1 VFGSHLA
8 GENPDLQQLISL
20 SSPIY
25 RLELAMVGRL
35 FAQDPAL
42 YADIIFDNKD
52 SVALLTEFSVKFN
65 QALMLVES
73 NNKGEFIKQFF
84 KIGSWFGDYSK
95 QCLVSS
101 RKLLLK
107 ADDDRSLSEDC

>member
-1 VFGSHLA
+1 
-8 GENPDLQQLISL
+8 
-20 SSPIY
+20 
-25 RLELAMVGRL
+25 MVGRL

-65 QALMLVES
+65 QALSLVAT
-73 NNKGEFIKQFF
+73 NNKGEFIKQFS
-84 KIGSWFGDYSK
+84 KIGSWFGDYAE
-95 QCLVSS
+95 QCLVDS

-107 ADDDRSLSEDC
+107 ADDDRSLSEDG